1 MDHEGRDKNTKELAV
16 TLLLLPHYFPSLSYH
31 QKKSIKINK
40 NTNIHIDFYQ
50 ETKCLTNTLEGKN
63 RTVSVADSPSVAVL
77 CLHSFLA

>member
-1 MDHEGRDKNTKELAV
+1 M
-16 TLLLLPHYFPSLSYH
+16 
-31 QKKSIKINK
+31 
-40 NTNIHIDFYQ
+40 NIHIDFYQ